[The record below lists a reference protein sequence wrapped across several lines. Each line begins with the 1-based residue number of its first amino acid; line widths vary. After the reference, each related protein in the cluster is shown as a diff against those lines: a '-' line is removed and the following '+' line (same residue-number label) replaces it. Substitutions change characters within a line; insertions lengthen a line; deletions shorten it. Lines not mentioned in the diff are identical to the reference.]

1 MNIIAVMNHLGVYF
15 KEEPVR
21 QLHNALEEK
30 GFSVVYPNNRDDL
43 LRLLE
48 NNARICGVIF
58 DWDSYNLS
66 LCEDISKI
74 NDYLPCMLLPIT
86 IRHSMSA

>member
-30 GFSVVYPNNRDDL
+30 GFLWFIQITVTTYYACWKIMPGFAV
-43 LRLLE
+43 
-48 NNARICGVIF
+48 
-58 DWDSYNLS
+58 LS
-66 LCEDISKI
+66 LTGTLIILACVRISVKLMI
-74 NDYLPCMLLPIT
+74 IFPCMLLPIT